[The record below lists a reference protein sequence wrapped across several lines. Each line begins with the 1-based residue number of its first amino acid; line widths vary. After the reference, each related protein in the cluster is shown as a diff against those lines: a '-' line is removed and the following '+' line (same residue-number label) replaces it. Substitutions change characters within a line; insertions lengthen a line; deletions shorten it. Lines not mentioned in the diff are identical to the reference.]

1 MWTTPSLLAGLEFV
15 LGAKDG
21 PNRRE
26 ARQQEYHDHGETDND
41 VDVGNTVEAPAEAA
55 DEIHDGI
62 EQRHLLPKR
71 RQHVDGIEA
80 AAQEGERGDH
90 HQRNNLQ
97 LLKPDGPDA
106 DQKSK

>member
-1 MWTTPSLLAGLEFV
+1 MSSTPSLLSRLEFV
-15 LGAKDG
+15 PGAKDG

-41 VDVGNTVEAPAEAA
+41 VDVGNAVEAPAEAA
-55 DEIHDGI
+55 DEVHDRV
-62 EQRHLLPKR
+62 EQSHLLPKR

-80 AAQEGERGDH
+80 AAEESERGDH

-97 LLKPDGPDA
+97 LLKPVSPDA
-106 DQKSK
+106 NQE